1 MSKRKRAAERADVEA
16 LTADNPELALFTALL
31 ETVLA
36 WQKTTSLPANEQG
49 ASLYA
54 AVANFVILID
64 GANRN
69 GRGASRA
76 IYQRHPARSR
86 ARPAVA
92 MNQGRT

>member
-54 AVANFVILID
+54 AVANFVILMIEQTEMD
-64 GANRN
+64 AALREQFINVIRR
-69 GRGASRA
+69 GRE
-76 IYQRHPARSR
+76 H
-86 ARPAVA
+86 ARPW
-92 MNQGRT
+92 Q